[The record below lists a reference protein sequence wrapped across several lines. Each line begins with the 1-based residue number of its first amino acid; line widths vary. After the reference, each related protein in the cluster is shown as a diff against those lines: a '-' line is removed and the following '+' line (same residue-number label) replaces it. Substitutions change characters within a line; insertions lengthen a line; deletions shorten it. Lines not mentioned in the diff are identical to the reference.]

1 LLSVVLYV
9 WRAVRTQGLAMPDAQ
24 AGWRNLSV
32 TADEIGETRGVG
44 GSSLIEMI
52 DGRYVGL
59 FRPESLL

>member
-1 LLSVVLYV
+1 
-9 WRAVRTQGLAMPDAQ
+9 MPDAQ

-59 FRPESLL
+59 FRPELLL